1 MNKRIKK
8 ILDTKGLNCPLPLL
22 KTKKALLSI
31 TQNEVLEVYA
41 TDPGAEKDLKSLCEI
56 TNYELLL
63 FEILDDGSLKFQIT
77 RNEQNR

>member
-1 MNKRIKK
+1 MNNQIKK

-31 TQNEVLEVYA
+31 TQDEILEVYA

>member
-1 MNKRIKK
+1 MNNRLKK

-63 FEILDDGSLKFQIT
+63 FEIAADGTLKFQIT
-77 RNEQNR
+77 KK